1 LKALNMPKL
10 DSNSRL
16 QEWLA
21 YRPSLSYIFS
31 EHGIDLCRDAGKPL
45 DEVCREKL
53 LDPKLLVTALNR
65 ATRLGQ
71 CELGA
76 DWATA
81 PLGELCR
88 HLEEVHH
95 AFYRRELPRLAELS
109 SKVAAAYAESHPET
123 ARLDAAFTRFRTVL
137 ESHIAREEQGLFPA
151 VRRLMELHPPA
162 EPPDIA
168 GLINTLERDHEAIDD
183 ELLEIRELTHGFVAP
198 ADACQTFQSLLDG
211 LWELEMNLHQ
221 NIFEE
226 DRFLFPRA
234 ARRQAA
240 LAAKAHANMPG
251 E

>member
-1 LKALNMPKL
+1 MPNP
-10 DSNSRL
+10 DFHSTL

-21 YRPSLSYIFS
+21 FRPSLSRIFL
-31 EHGIDLCRDAGKPL
+31 EHGINLCRDSGRPL
-45 DEVCREKL
+45 DEVCREQL
-53 LDPKLLVTALNR
+53 LDAEILVAELNR
-65 ATRLGQ
+65 ATRPSQ
-71 CELGA
+71 CELAA

-81 PLGELCR
+81 PLDELCR
-88 HLEEVHH
+88 HQEEHHH

-109 SKVAAAYAESHPET
+109 SKVADAYSARHPET
-123 ARLDAAFTRFRTVL
+123 ARLNEAFRRFCKIL
-137 ESHIAREEQGLFPA
+137 ESHIAREEQELFPA
-151 VRRLMELHPPA
+151 IRRLMKLRPPA

-168 GLINTLERDHEAIDD
+168 GLINSLERDHEAIDD
-183 ELLEIRELTHGFVAP
+183 ELLQIRELTHGFIAP

-221 NIFEE
+221 NVFEE

-240 LAAKAHANMPG
+240 LAAKAHANAPG

>member
-1 LKALNMPKL
+1 MSKP
-10 DSNSRL
+10 DFHSTL

-21 YRPSLSYIFS
+21 FQPRLSRIFS
-31 EHGIDLCRDAGKPL
+31 EFGIDLCRDSGRPL
-45 DEVCREKL
+45 DRVCREKL
-53 LDPKLLVTALNR
+53 LDPKTLVAELNR
-65 ATRLGQ
+65 ATHPSQ

-109 SKVAAAYAESHPET
+109 SKVAASYSESHPET
-123 ARLDAAFTRFRTVL
+123 ARLNAAFRRFRTVL
-137 ESHIAREEQGLFPA
+137 ESHIAREEQELFPA
-151 VRRLMELHPPA
+151 VRRLMELRPPA

-168 GLINTLERDHEAIDD
+168 GLINALERDHEAIDD

-198 ADACQTFQSLLDG
+198 ADGCPTFQSLLDG

-221 NIFEE
+221 NVFEE